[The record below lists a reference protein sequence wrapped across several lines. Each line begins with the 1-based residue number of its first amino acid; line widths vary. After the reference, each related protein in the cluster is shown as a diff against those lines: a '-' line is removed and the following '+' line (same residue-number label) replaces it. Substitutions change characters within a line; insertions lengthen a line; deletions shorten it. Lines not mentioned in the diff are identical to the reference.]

1 MGFDRNTQ
9 NKEYESG
16 NAIGSILCIS
26 ELYQHKG
33 PPMQIVK
40 EGVDPRRKIIL
51 VRRLQSS
58 GTVGGEETVTVETI
72 NRFRFFWEN

>member
-40 EGVDPRRKIIL
+40 EGGGPKKKNYFSAPVAVKWNSWGRRD
-51 VRRLQSS
+51 SNS
-58 GTVGGEETVTVETI
+58 
-72 NRFRFFWEN
+72 